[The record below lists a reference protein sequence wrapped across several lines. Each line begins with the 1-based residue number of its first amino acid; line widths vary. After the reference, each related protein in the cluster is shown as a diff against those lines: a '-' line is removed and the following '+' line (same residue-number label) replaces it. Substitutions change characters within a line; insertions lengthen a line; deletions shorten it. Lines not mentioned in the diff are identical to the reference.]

1 MRPTLHASGRHRGE
15 VPTGIRRIVE
25 ELPRMLATP
34 EEPRERPGLK
44 GGGMA
49 AF

>member
-15 VPTGIRRIVE
+15 VPTGIRIVE